1 MRNPRAYMRLV
12 LVTVALFAFCAF
24 FAPAAEAGVFHDW
37 KYREGDSPRTAFGD
51 FTWLQK
57 TEEDEQTWIP
67 YDGEKESPPVSGNL
81 NYVWL
86 RAELEELGVTEDQ
99 ATIEVLNENEGG
111 FLGLGKQAE
120 VKVTAN
126 VEETEEEVV
135 YYGDDENYEG
145 DAVSEA
151 EDAAVSFVAE
161 VLSGIGIHGNMDSYR
176 EDDTIYISVTGSD
189 CGAAIGRHGETL
201 EAISYM
207 TNLIANKHSEQRVHV
222 YLDVGGYR
230 KHREQVIKSLADKA
244 VSPTTGYSSSLL
256 YRYPFSIRNSSSALM
271 RFAEVSCMIP

>member
-1 MRNPRAYMRLV
+1 MEKSVIKTGA
-12 LVTVALFAFCAF
+12 TVDEAIEAAL
-24 FAPAAEAGVFHDW
+24 
-37 KYREGDSPRTAFGD
+37 
-51 FTWLQK
+51 
-57 TEEDEQTWIP
+57 
-67 YDGEKESPPVSGNL
+67 
-81 NYVWL
+81 
-86 RAELEELGVTEDQ
+86 AELGCTKEQ
-99 ATIEVLNENEGG
+99 ATIEVIEEGTEGG
-111 FLGLGKQAE
+111 FLGLGRKDAQ

-126 VEETEEEVV
+126 ADIGASESAESDDT
-135 YYGDDENYEG
+135 YYGDDENFEG

-151 EDAAVSFVAE
+151 EDAAANFVAE

-230 KHREQVIKSLADKA
+230 KHREQVIKGLADKA
-244 VSPTTGYSSSLL
+244 VSRVRRSGRKVVMEAMSPAERRIVHSYLQDVNGVTTHSEGVEPN
-256 YRYPFSIRNSSSALM
+256 RCVVVTPDTDKK
-271 RFAEVSCMIP
+271 

>member
-1 MRNPRAYMRLV
+1 MEK
-12 LVTVALFAFCAF
+12 TVITTGKTVDEAIEAAL
-24 FAPAAEAGVFHDW
+24 
-37 KYREGDSPRTAFGD
+37 S
-51 FTWLQK
+51 
-57 TEEDEQTWIP
+57 
-67 YDGEKESPPVSGNL
+67 
-81 NYVWL
+81 
-86 RAELEELGVTEDQ
+86 ELGCTKEQ
-99 ATIEVLNENEGG
+99 ATIEVVEEGTEGG
-111 FLGLGKQAE
+111 FLGLGRKDAQ

-126 VEETEEEVV
+126 TDDSVAPAPAAEESDDT
-135 YYGDDENYEG
+135 YYGDDESFEG

-151 EDAAVSFVAE
+151 EDAAANFVAE

-230 KHREQVIKSLADKA
+230 KHREQVIKGLADKA
-244 VSPTTGYSSSLL
+244 VSRVRRSGRKVVMEAMSPAERRIVHSYLQDVNGVTTHSEGVEPN
-256 YRYPFSIRNSSSALM
+256 RCVVVTP
-271 RFAEVSCMIP
+271 EEKK